1 MNYND
6 KRKDNNNRNSAI
18 VPSKQEQL
26 SPEEIEHRRQI
37 MAQQYEAKLAKDNHR
52 GVSKEGLIEAKL
64 REAKLKKVQE
74 FEKNNPNNKANM
86 DYRFN

>member
-1 MNYND
+1 
-6 KRKDNNNRNSAI
+6 
-18 VPSKQEQL
+18 
-26 SPEEIEHRRQI
+26 

-74 FEKNNPNNKANM
+74 FEKNNPNNKPNM
-86 DYRFN
+86 DYRFD